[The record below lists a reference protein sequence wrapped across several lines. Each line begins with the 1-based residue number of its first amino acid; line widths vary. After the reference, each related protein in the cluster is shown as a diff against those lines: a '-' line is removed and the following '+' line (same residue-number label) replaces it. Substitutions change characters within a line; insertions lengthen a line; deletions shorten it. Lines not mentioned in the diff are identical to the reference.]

1 MAEADV
7 LQEQRTPRGESG
19 PVSTGGSTAAPVL
32 ARLNARGFRLV
43 MVADTLALV
52 TIMVG
57 TMVWRFGWD
66 WPTFSMTLY
75 AFSFALGTVIFLAT
89 FYFGGLYDRE
99 PRLGA
104 PPVLPRAAGQ
114 ALAAG
119 GFVAL
124 LRLIVAGFA
133 AEADFIGARSLP
145 FPIRNLVALIVLGAL
160 AVAANRQLAY
170 WLRTRREGPPRVVLA
185 GEEDAIETAEGTLRR
200 DPSTAV
206 IVGRASDPA
215 DLQTVVRDR
224 SATDVLLLSGSWLDH
239 VYPHG
244 IESLERSGVTVLLRV
259 TARETVLGLNRLR
272 EVGGLPY
279 VLLRSQTVPRSRARF
294 KRLFDLSV
302 LAVTAPLWLL
312 ALALIALYQLAVVG
326 RPILYRQT
334 RVGAGG
340 ALFSLVKFR
349 TMVEDAEGST
359 GARLADVA
367 DERVVRGCGWV
378 RASRMDELPQLWNV
392 LRGEMS
398 LAGPRPERP
407 ELTARFEQLIPGYTR
422 RYELP
427 PGLTGL
433 AQIYGRYHTD
443 PEYKLGYDLQYLV
456 NWSPVLDL
464 EIMAKTIWVVLAR
477 KL

>member
-1 MAEADV
+1 MGEPDV
-7 LQEQRTPRGESG
+7 LHEQRP
-19 PVSTGGSTAAPVL
+19 PAQQTADAEDARHEPIL
-32 ARLNARGFRLV
+32 AKLNARGFRLV
-43 MVADTLALV
+43 MLADVIALV
-52 TIMVG
+52 VIMVG
-57 TMVWRFGWD
+57 TMLWRFGWD
-66 WPTFSMTLY
+66 WPTFSMPLY

-145 FPIRNLVALIVLGAL
+145 FPIRNLVTLIVLGAV
-160 AVAANRQLAY
+160 AVAVNRRLAY
-170 WLRTRREGPPRVVLA
+170 WLRTRREGPPKVVLA
-185 GEEDAIETAEGTLRR
+185 GPPSAVDTAASTLER
-200 DPSTAV
+200 DPTTAV
-206 IVGRASDPA
+206 IVGRAGDPSE
-215 DLQTVVRDR
+215 LQTVVRDR
-224 SATDVLLLSGSWLDH
+224 EATDVLLLSGSWLDD

-244 IESLERSGVTVLLRV
+244 IEELERNGVTVLLRV
-259 TARETVLGLNRLR
+259 GARETVLGLNRLR

-279 VLLRSQTVPRSRARF
+279 VLLRSQTVPLSRARF
-294 KRLFDLSV
+294 KRLFDLAV
-302 LAVTAPLWLL
+302 LAVTAPVWML
-312 ALALIALYQLAVVG
+312 ALSLVALYQLAVVG

-334 RVGAGG
+334 RVGARGR
-340 ALFSLVKFR
+340 LFSMVKFR
-349 TMVEDAEGST
+349 TMVLDAEAAS
-359 GARLADVA
+359 GARLAETVDP
-367 DERVVRGCGWV
+367 RVVRGCGWV
-378 RASRMDELPQLWNV
+378 RATRMDELPQIYNV
-392 LRGEMS
+392 LKGEMS
-398 LAGPRPERP
+398 LVGPRPERP
-407 ELTARFEQLIPGYTR
+407 ELTAAFEQQIPGYTR

>member
-7 LQEQRTPRGESG
+7 LQEQRTPTGQSG
-19 PVSTGGSTAAPVL
+19 PDSTGGSTAVPVL
-32 ARLNARGFRLV
+32 ARLNAHGFRLV

-160 AVAANRQLAY
+160 AVAANRQLAH

-185 GEEDAIETAEGTLRR
+185 GDEDAIETAEGTLRR

-206 IVGRASDPA
+206 IVGRAADPT
-215 DLQTVVRDR
+215 DLQTMVRDR
-224 SATDVLLLSGSWLDH
+224 KATDVLLLSGSWLDH

-244 IESLERSGVTVLLRV
+244 IEALEHSGVTVLLRV
-259 TARETVLGLNRLR
+259 TAR
-272 EVGGLPY
+272 
-279 VLLRSQTVPRSRARF
+279 
-294 KRLFDLSV
+294 
-302 LAVTAPLWLL
+302 
-312 ALALIALYQLAVVG
+312 
-326 RPILYRQT
+326 
-334 RVGAGG
+334 
-340 ALFSLVKFR
+340 
-349 TMVEDAEGST
+349 
-359 GARLADVA
+359 
-367 DERVVRGCGWV
+367 
-378 RASRMDELPQLWNV
+378 
-392 LRGEMS
+392 
-398 LAGPRPERP
+398 
-407 ELTARFEQLIPGYTR
+407 
-422 RYELP
+422 
-427 PGLTGL
+427 
-433 AQIYGRYHTD
+433 
-443 PEYKLGYDLQYLV
+443 
-456 NWSPVLDL
+456 
-464 EIMAKTIWVVLAR
+464 
-477 KL
+477 

>member
-1 MAEADV
+1 V
-7 LQEQRTPRGESG
+7 LQERGTSTREPASAPSG
-19 PVSTGGSTAAPVL
+19 SPVTPVL

-43 MVADTLALV
+43 MVADILALV
-52 TIMVG
+52 TIMIG
-57 TMVWRFGWD
+57 TMVWRFGWE

-119 GFVAL
+119 GLVAL

-145 FPIRNLVALIVLGAL
+145 FPIRNLVALIVLSAL
-160 AVAANRQLAY
+160 AVAGNRRLAN
-170 WLRTRREGPPRVVLA
+170 WLRTRREGPPRVILA
-185 GEEDAIETAEGTLRR
+185 GPEDALATAAGTLER
-200 DPSTAV
+200 DPTTAV
-206 IVGRASDPA
+206 IVGRAAEPA
-215 DLQTVVRDR
+215 ELQTMVRDR
-224 SATDVLLLSGSWLDH
+224 QATDVLLLSGAWLDH

-244 IESLERSGVTVLLRV
+244 IEALERAGVTVLLRV

-302 LAVTAPLWLL
+302 LAITAPLWVL
-312 ALALIALYQLAVVG
+312 ALAVVALYQLLVVG

-340 ALFSLVKFR
+340 ATFSMVKFR
-349 TMVEDAEGST
+349 TMVVDAEAQT
-359 GARLADVA
+359 GARLADRR
-367 DERVVRGCGWV
+367 DERVIRGCGWL
-378 RASRMDELPQLWNV
+378 RESRLDELPQIWNV

-398 LAGPRPERP
+398 LVGPRPERP

-427 PGLTGL
+427 PGVTGL

-456 NWSPVLDL
+456 NWSAVLDL
-464 EIMAKTIWVVLAR
+464 EILTKTIWVVLAR

>member
-7 LQEQRTPRGESG
+7 LQEQRT
-19 PVSTGGSTAAPVL
+19 STGPTGSVSPTAPVL

-43 MVADTLALV
+43 MLADVLALV

-57 TMVWRFGWD
+57 TMLWRFGWD
-66 WPTFSMTLY
+66 WPTFSMPLY
-75 AFSFALGTVIFLAT
+75 AFSFTLGTLIFMAT

-124 LRLIVAGFA
+124 VRLIVAGFA

-145 FPIRNLVALIVLGAL
+145 FPIRNLVTLIVLGAL

-185 GEEDAIETAEGTLRR
+185 GPEDAIQTAESTLRR
-200 DPSTAV
+200 APTTAD
-206 IVGRASDPA
+206 IVGRAADPA
-215 DLQTVVRDR
+215 ALQTEVRDR
-224 SATDVLLLSGSWLDH
+224 NATDVLLLSGSWLDH

-244 IESLERSGVTVLLRV
+244 IEALERDGVTVLLRV

-294 KRLFDLSV
+294 KRLFDLSM
-302 LAVTAPLWLL
+302 LAVTAPVWLV
-312 ALALIALYQLAVVG
+312 ALGLGALYHLVVAG
-326 RPILYRQT
+326 RPVLYRQT

-340 ALFSLVKFR
+340 ASFSLVKFR
-349 TMVEDAEGST
+349 TMVVDAEAAT
-359 GARLADVA
+359 GARLAEPED
-367 DERVVRGCGWV
+367 DRVIRGCRWV
-378 RASRMDELPQLWNV
+378 RATRMDELPQLWNV

-398 LAGPRPERP
+398 LVGPRPERP

-464 EIMAKTIWVVLAR
+464 EIMAKTVWVVVAR